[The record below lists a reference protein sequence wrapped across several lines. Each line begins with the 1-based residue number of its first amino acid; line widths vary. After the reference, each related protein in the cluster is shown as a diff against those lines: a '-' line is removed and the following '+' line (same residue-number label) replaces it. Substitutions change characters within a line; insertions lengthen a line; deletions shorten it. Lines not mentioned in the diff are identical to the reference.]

1 MMRTHAF
8 RVGLAVLLVIPAV
21 PPAFASDAPSLA
33 ARAARFSAVRTA
45 TADLTQEREVSLVD
59 EVLRADGTIALAA
72 PASFRLDLT
81 APEPMTLIAAGQAIA
96 VVDARGKTLPLPPE
110 VAGLAAFAHTLTDL
124 LLGAHA
130 PQGFR
135 EAWRDADTVVLT
147 PAAETASPFSEIALR
162 FPASG
167 PIPEEI
173 TLRERGG
180 DRTVIRL
187 HHIALNPAL
196 DAARFAPSAAPKGS
210 TPP

>member
-1 MMRTHAF
+1 MPTHAF
-8 RVGLAVLLVIPAV
+8 RLGLAALLLVHAV
-21 PPAFASDAPSLA
+21 SAFASDAPSLA

-81 APEPMTLIAAGQAIA
+81 APEPMTLIAVGQAMA
-96 VVDARGKTLPLPPE
+96 VVDAHGKRLPLPPE

-135 EAWRDADTVVLT
+135 ETWRDADTVVLT
-147 PAAETASPFSEIALR
+147 PAAASASPFSEIAVR
-162 FPASG
+162 FAASS

-187 HHIALNPAL
+187 RHVALNPAL
-196 DAARFAPSAAPKGS
+196 DAARFTPPAPKGS
-210 TPP
+210 TQP